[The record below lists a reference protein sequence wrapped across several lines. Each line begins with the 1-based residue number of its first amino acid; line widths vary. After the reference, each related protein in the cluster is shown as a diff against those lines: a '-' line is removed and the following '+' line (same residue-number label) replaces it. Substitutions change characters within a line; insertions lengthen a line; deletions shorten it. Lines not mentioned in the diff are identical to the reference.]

1 MQNLAVGGHAYLL
14 FYEFFERL
22 PGLYLPALTVPG
34 QPLDYQGY
42 DFLLDPIWVPSEYSQ
57 GIRKDIGLLLG
68 LIIPRHQEFDPL
80 GLR

>member
-1 MQNLAVGGHAYLL
+1 MKHLAFGGTTYLL

-22 PGLYLPALTVPG
+22 PSLYLPALTVPG

-42 DFLLDPIWVPSEYSQ
+42 DFLLDPILVPSKDAQ
-57 GIRKDIGLLLG
+57 GIRKDIGLLLW

-80 GLR
+80 GL